1 MFEFK
6 YNKYKRKGNKFDFE
20 YPENLSKTTPDFN
33 FSNKWEQLDST
44 FHKKKKRINFFDE
57 NFISDETKFNSFN
70 TVSEK
75 KSNLE
80 PNFNFQNLIH
90 PIDNEFDKYIKE
102 KMVILEKIKSD
113 KDNNDTNK
121 EIINTN
127 EEFAQNYNFNFAIR
141 KYKNNN
147 ESLIKRKN
155 EPILIIDKN
164 RKSDFNYKLEFN
176 LMKNKKFFF
185 CDKNEN
191 NDTNIGKRNKMRL
204 SNLLNKLKKD
214 NLKTEIIN
222 IPNKFNILYKEENDN
237 LKNSKQYIKNF
248 DFIKN
253 ESNKENKKDYF
264 DTLLEQINIK
274 KNKSK

>member
-6 YNKYKRKGNKFDFE
+6 YNKYKRKENKFDFE
-20 YPENLSKTTPDFN
+20 YPENLSKTQQDFN

-44 FHKKKKRINFFDE
+44 FHQKKKRIYFFDE
-57 NFISDETKFNSFN
+57 NFISDETKFNTFN

-102 KMVILEKIKSD
+102 KMIILEKIKSD

-164 RKSDFNYKLEFN
+164 RKSDLNYKLEFN

-185 CDKNEN
+185 SDKNEN

-222 IPNKFNILYKEENDN
+222 IPNKFNILYKEENDS

>member
-6 YNKYKRKGNKFDFE
+6 YNKYKRKENKFDFE
-20 YPENLSKTTPDFN
+20 YPENLSKTQQDFN

-44 FHKKKKRINFFDE
+44 FHQKKKRIYFFDE
-57 NFISDETKFNSFN
+57 NFISDETKFNTFN

-127 EEFAQNYNFNFAIR
+127 EELNQNYNFNFAIR

-164 RKSDFNYKLEFN
+164 RKSDLNYKLEFN

-185 CDKNEN
+185 SDKNEN

-222 IPNKFNILYKEENDN
+222 IPNKFNILYKEENDS

>member
-1 MFEFK
+1 
-6 YNKYKRKGNKFDFE
+6 
-20 YPENLSKTTPDFN
+20 
-33 FSNKWEQLDST
+33 
-44 FHKKKKRINFFDE
+44 
-57 NFISDETKFNSFN
+57 
-70 TVSEK
+70 
-75 KSNLE
+75 
-80 PNFNFQNLIH
+80 
-90 PIDNEFDKYIKE
+90 
-102 KMVILEKIKSD
+102 
-113 KDNNDTNK
+113 
-121 EIINTN
+121 
-127 EEFAQNYNFNFAIR
+127 
-141 KYKNNN
+141 
-147 ESLIKRKN
+147 
-155 EPILIIDKN
+155 
-164 RKSDFNYKLEFN
+164 
-176 LMKNKKFFF
+176 MKNKKFFF

-222 IPNKFNILYKEENDN
+222 IPNKFNILYKEENDS

>member
-6 YNKYKRKGNKFDFE
+6 YNKYKRKENKFDFE

-44 FHKKKKRINFFDE
+44 FHQKKKLINFFDE
-57 NFISDETKFNSFN
+57 NLISDETKFNTFN
-70 TVSEK
+70 TISEK
-75 KSNLE
+75 K
-80 PNFNFQNLIH
+80 PNFEQNFDFQNLIH

-102 KMVILEKIKSD
+102 KMVILEKIKTN
-113 KDNNDTNK
+113 NNDKNK

-127 EEFAQNYNFNFAIR
+127 DEFNQNYNFIFAIR

-164 RKSDFNYKLEFN
+164 RKSDLNYKLEFN

-185 CDKNEN
+185 SDKNEN
-191 NDTNIGKRNKMRL
+191 NDTDIGKRNKMRL
-204 SNLLNKLKKD
+204 SNLLNKLKKE